1 MPAMCG
7 RQVICPTA
15 FAKNAFAMNAWREV
29 SRGKHDETLHDFIM
43 TKINVPP
50 LHYFLSLKQKIY
62 FFKSAANGL

>member
-1 MPAMCG
+1 
-7 RQVICPTA
+7 
-15 FAKNAFAMNAWREV
+15 MNAWREV
-29 SRGKHDETLHDFIM
+29 SRGKRDETLHDFIM